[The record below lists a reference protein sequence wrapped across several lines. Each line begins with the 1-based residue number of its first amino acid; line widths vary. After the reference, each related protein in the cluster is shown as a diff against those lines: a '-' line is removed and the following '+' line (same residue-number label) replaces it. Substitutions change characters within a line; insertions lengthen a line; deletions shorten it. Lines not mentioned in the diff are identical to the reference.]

1 MNASLADDESSFN
14 NQCENSNWNEVLNY
28 IAFTSVV
35 KSKHVEDSETLEGI
49 KQSDSLKEELED
61 DWNILRP
68 LTI

>member
-49 KQSDSLKEELED
+49 K
-61 DWNILRP
+61 
-68 LTI
+68 